1 MEDSRFSL
9 YLASEFYLF
18 EKVVYAL
25 NRIMRNTGIENS
37 CLNEEENKVLD
48 NKYLKYLWWG

>member
-1 MEDSRFSL
+1 L